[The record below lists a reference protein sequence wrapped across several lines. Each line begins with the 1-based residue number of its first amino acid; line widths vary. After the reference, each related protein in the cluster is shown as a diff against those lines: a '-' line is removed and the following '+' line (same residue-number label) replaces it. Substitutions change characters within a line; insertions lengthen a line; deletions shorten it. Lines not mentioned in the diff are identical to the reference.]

1 MSNTEIFRYDYLDES
16 KDKGEFYTFQNRLEY
31 TPQLLSFSPDQNKC
45 IVASNSEAIYVDIN
59 NFQEIDLDEME
70 ELESIQ
76 NCTCDGKYFYL
87 MANKKE
93 RKLGYYILRLD
104 LDKPGDID
112 YLVQW
117 NN

>member
-1 MSNTEIFRYDYLDES
+1 
-16 KDKGEFYTFQNRLEY
+16 
-31 TPQLLSFSPDQNKC
+31 
-45 IVASNSEAIYVDIN
+45 
-59 NFQEIDLDEME
+59 ME

-93 RKLGYYILRLD
+93 RKLGYYILRLS
-104 LDKPGDID
+104 LEKPGDID
-112 YLVQW
+112 YLMQW